1 MLEKIKKNIDVLE
14 VNAMFFLVGTLFV
27 VKLMFLG
34 GVLLEINSP
43 IWYNQG
49 KVNILP
55 FLFWGVYGRLF

>member
-34 GVLLEINSP
+34 SVLLEINSP
-43 IWYNQG
+43 I
-49 KVNILP
+49 
-55 FLFWGVYGRLF
+55 